1 MRPSPQERLEEL
13 DEGEDAEEE
22 QVPPG
27 EGGRCVGAARPV
39 LHGGGALS
47 IKKDVQR
54 GRHGRE
60 GGRGAGVVACVLLVR
75 RGDGQSGDQGFLR
88 DLRQRRLLHARPGA
102 LGDAVVLMVP
112 EDIVGR
118 V

>member
-22 QVPPG
+22 DVPPG

-47 IKKDVQR
+47 CGR
-54 GRHGRE
+54 GRP
-60 GGRGAGVVACVLLVR
+60 V
-75 RGDGQSGDQGFLR
+75 S
-88 DLRQRRLLHARPGA
+88 DLRFK
-102 LGDAVVLMVP
+102 
-112 EDIVGR
+112 I
-118 V
+118 